1 MQAYMLSTLRVWSLL
16 FVKDVGW
23 QKAKKNVEEREE
35 YLMKKGNDTERKNER
50 DKKEGWKL

>member
-1 MQAYMLSTLRVWSLL
+1 
-16 FVKDVGW
+16 
-23 QKAKKNVEEREE
+23 VEEREE